1 LLDSAVEPIFSCM
14 PAMSDCILDTS
25 VVRAW
30 SSFITSAMEGSFVSP
45 MAAGA
50 DVAVDEGDGGG
61 GWEVDAAAV
70 EDWEV
75 VVEDRRD

>member
-1 LLDSAVEPIFSCM
+1 
-14 PAMSDCILDTS
+14 
-25 VVRAW
+25 
-30 SSFITSAMEGSFVSP
+30 

-50 DVAVDEGDGGG
+50 DVAVDEDDEGGGGG

>member
-1 LLDSAVEPIFSCM
+1 VD
-14 PAMSDCILDTS
+14 
-25 VVRAW
+25 
-30 SSFITSAMEGSFVSP
+30 EGD
-45 MAAGA
+45 GGGGWE
-50 DVAVDEGDGGG
+50 VDEGDGGG

>member
-1 LLDSAVEPIFSCM
+1 
-14 PAMSDCILDTS
+14 
-25 VVRAW
+25 
-30 SSFITSAMEGSFVSP
+30 MEWSFVSP

-50 DVAVDEGDGGG
+50 DVAVDEDDEGGGGG

-75 VVEDRRD
+75 VVEDRRDADTRLSRASGPRVGAPRLRRS

>member
-1 LLDSAVEPIFSCM
+1 
-14 PAMSDCILDTS
+14 
-25 VVRAW
+25 
-30 SSFITSAMEGSFVSP
+30 

-50 DVAVDEGDGGG
+50 DVAVDEGDGGGGWEVDEGDGGG